1 MTAGQTRDSAA
12 RWRAG
17 MMVIGVGMLALSAC
31 SASSDASSAMSS
43 SADATMAEGMASAPT
58 GGVAASSSSAASSS
72 AASSS
77 AAGGATAG
85 SSVAGGATAGSSP
98 VVPALDDRQIIR
110 TADLQIRLPL
120 PADTPDDRLAAAQ
133 GDALDA
139 AVNKARSQV
148 IGLGGFVADLQQAGG
163 SASLVL
169 RVPAAGY
176 DALRAG
182 AQEWGVVTSSS
193 ESAQDVTEAYTD
205 VESRIT
211 SMKTSVDR
219 IRTLLSQAT
228 AVGEVITIESE
239 LSRREADLEALEGR
253 RQVLADQVSLG
264 TVTVTLAAVRDEA
277 TDVAVAAKADRGG
290 FLGGLD
296 AGWSG
301 LVAFLTGV
309 GVVIG
314 AVLPFVPLV
323 VVAVIAA
330 WWGRRVMRR
339 RRDTTAPVARTE
351 APTPA

>member
-1 MTAGQTRDSAA
+1 MV
-12 RWRAG
+12 
-17 MMVIGVGMLALSAC
+17 VIGVGMLALSAC

-43 SADATMAEGMASAPT
+43 SADAGMAEGVASAPT
-58 GGVAASSSSAASSS
+58 GAAAAASSSAASSS
-72 AASSS
+72 AASSAG
-77 AAGGATAG
+77 AAGGAAAG
-85 SSVAGGATAGSSP
+85 ASAE
-98 VVPALDDRQIIR
+98 VPALDNRQIIR

-133 GDALDA
+133 GEALDA

-176 DALRAG
+176 DAFRAG
-182 AQEWGVVTSSS
+182 AQEWGVVTSSN

-205 VESRIT
+205 VESRII

-228 AVGEVITIESE
+228 AVGDVITIESE

-264 TVTVTLAAVRDEA
+264 TVTVTLAAVRDGA
-277 TDVAVAAKADRGG
+277 TDVAVVAKADRGG

-301 LVAFLTGV
+301 LVSFVTGV

-314 AVLPFVPLV
+314 VVLPFVPLV
-323 VVAVIAA
+323 AVVAVALWAA
-330 WWGRRVMRR
+330 LRSVRR
-339 RRDTTAPVARTE
+339 RRGGGASPVVRTDTPS
-351 APTPA
+351 PA